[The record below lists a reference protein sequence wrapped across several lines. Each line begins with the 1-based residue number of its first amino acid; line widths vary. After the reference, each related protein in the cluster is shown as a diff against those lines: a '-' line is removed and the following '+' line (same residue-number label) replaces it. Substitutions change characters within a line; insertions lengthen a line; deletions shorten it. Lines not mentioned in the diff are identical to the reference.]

1 MQYLGKILPIDG
13 YQVEMNASLP
23 ADYLAALIHLYQP
36 LVGMNAIHFYQ
47 LLLQEEPL
55 SKEVHLQAHHHLMN
69 YLNQSLDQIY
79 EARVKLEA
87 IGLLQTFKKDGE
99 DKTIF
104 TYVLLPPF
112 RPAAFFGD
120 LMLAELLYRQIGK
133 TKFDTL
139 KAHYKKNPVL
149 EKGDNITVSFN
160 DVFQPFTPDG
170 EMKIT
175 PVPEQQPPGVP
186 IQSIDFSL
194 LSHALTKSMI
204 PVDKVLTET
213 NQRMINQLAVMYDL
227 ELDEIEKA
235 LMWALTDENEVDIAQ
250 FKAACQDFFAKKEN
264 VLPQTETTAQ
274 QSSPA
279 QAAPQQNKPRTKT
292 EELIQHFE
300 TITPKELLEDMSKGN
315 NASEQDIDIISEIAT
330 RQNVSNAVLNVAIHY
345 VMLQSNHQ
353 LSKRYLETIVSHW
366 SRLGYT
372 TAKQAMDH
380 VANQQQKKANKK
392 PAARSKQPGSQ
403 EVIPDWFKNRK
414 TKPQPSK
421 ADNKEKQNDLADKD
435 LQELESL
442 LKRHTSKK

>member
-1 MQYLGKILPIDG
+1 MQYLGKILPVDG
-13 YQVEMNASLP
+13 YHMEMNASLP

-36 LVGMNAIHFYQ
+36 LVGINAIHFYQ

-87 IGLLQTFKKDGE
+87 IGLLQTFKKNRE
-99 DKTIF
+99 DKTIY
-104 TYVLLPPF
+104 TYVLIPPF

-133 TKFDTL
+133 TKFNTL
-139 KAHYKKNPVL
+139 KAHYTEIPVV
-149 EKGDNITVSFN
+149 EKGENITVSFN

-170 EMKIT
+170 EVKIT
-175 PVPEQQPPGVP
+175 PVPEQQTPGVP

-204 PVDKVLTET
+204 PADKVLTET

-227 ELDEIEKA
+227 ELEEIEKA
-235 LMWALTDENEVDIAQ
+235 LMWALTDENEVDISQ

-264 VLPQTETTAQ
+264 VLPQAEATTQ
-274 QSSPA
+274 QESPA
-279 QAAPQQNKPRTKT
+279 QAASQNKPRTKT

-300 TITPKELLEDMSKGN
+300 TITPKQLLEDMSKGN
-315 NASEQDIDIISEIAT
+315 NASVQDIDNISEIAT

-380 VANQQQKKANKK
+380 VVNQQQKNANKQ
-392 PAARSKQPGSQ
+392 PAARAKKSASE

-414 TKPQPSK
+414 TKPQQEK
-421 ADNKEKQNDLADKD
+421 ANNNEKQNDLAEKD